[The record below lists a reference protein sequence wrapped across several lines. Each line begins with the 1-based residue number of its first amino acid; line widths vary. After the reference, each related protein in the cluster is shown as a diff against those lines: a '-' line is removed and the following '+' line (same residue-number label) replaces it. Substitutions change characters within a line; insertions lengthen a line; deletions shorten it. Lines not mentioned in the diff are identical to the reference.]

1 MKKYFDLVLD
11 LLELENRE
19 KLGKVADFL
28 AEDSNQGKGVFY
40 ATRYDFLFNAWKDF
54 LDWVIDEEEF
64 VQTWDTG
71 SKRPLYHKD
80 KVLLKDFLQN
90 LKDWDLPEEEIF
102 LIDQDGWNF
111 FLTEE
116 EKKAITDVIA
126 KNGKIICFVW

>member
-19 KLGKVADFL
+19 KLGTVADFL
-28 AEDSNQGKGVFY
+28 EDENNKGKDVFY
-40 ATRYDFLFNAWKDF
+40 ATRYDFLFKAWTDF
-54 LDWVIDEEEF
+54 LNWVINEEEF
-64 VQTWDTG
+64 VQIWDTE
-71 SKRPLYHKD
+71 SKRPLYQKD
-80 KVLLKDFLQN
+80 KILLKDFLQN
-90 LKDWDLPEEEIF
+90 LKGWELPEEEIL